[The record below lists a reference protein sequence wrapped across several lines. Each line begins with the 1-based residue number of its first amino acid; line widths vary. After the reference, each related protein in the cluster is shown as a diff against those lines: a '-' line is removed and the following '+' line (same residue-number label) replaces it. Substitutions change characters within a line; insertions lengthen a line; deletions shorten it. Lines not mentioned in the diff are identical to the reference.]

1 MKSPARHLLPTP
13 LRRSLTKF
21 GADIRVARRKRQL
34 TIAMMCERVGI
45 TKVTYLKVERGDAG
59 VSLGIY
65 AMTLF
70 VLGLG
75 VPFSELVD
83 PRSDEAGLL
92 SDESRLPQR
101 VRVPTR

>member
-1 MKSPARHLLPTP
+1 MKSATRHMLPTP
-13 LRRSLTKF
+13 LRRSLAKF

-75 VPFSELVD
+75 TPLGELID

-92 SDESRLPQR
+92 SDENRLPQR
-101 VRVPTR
+101 VRVPTP

>member
-1 MKSPARHLLPTP
+1 MKSPSRQLLPPP

-21 GADIRVARRKRQL
+21 GSDIRLARRKRQL
-34 TIAMMCERVGI
+34 TIAMMCERVGV
-45 TKVTYLKVERGDAG
+45 TKVTYLRVEKGEVG

-75 VPFSELVD
+75 TPFSELVD
-83 PRSDEAGLL
+83 PRGDEAGLL
-92 SDESRLPQR
+92 SDEARLPRR
-101 VRVPTR
+101 VRVPSH